1 MVKIVVT
8 DCSWG
13 NIDVEK
19 RYLPSDAVVELYQC
33 KTEEEVMEVCKD
45 ADAVM
50 SEYAPITEKVLH
62 SMRKCKIISNSAIGT
77 DNIDVEAATKLG
89 IAVANVSGYC
99 DNEVADHTVALLLS
113 LNRCVIRYKKMLD
126 EKIWDIDCGC
136 ELRRLSGQTMGLVG
150 FGRIARC
157 VATRAAAFGLRLVAY
172 DPYVAQEIGN
182 KFNTKLVRLDELL
195 ETSDIISCHLP
206 LMRET
211 FHFFDSDKFIK
222 MKKKPIFIN
231 TSRGKVVDIEALY
244 KALKDGLLK
253 CAGLDVLENE
263 PPSFQES
270 IFELDNVIITP
281 HVGFYSKEALFEV
294 RRRSA
299 QNITKFLQET
309 KLEEV

>member
-19 RYLPSDAVVELYQC
+19 RYLPSNAVVELYQC
-33 KTEEEVMEVCKD
+33 KTEEEVIRACKD

-50 SEYAPITEKVLH
+50 SEYAPITDKVLC
-62 SMRKCKIISNSAIGT
+62 SMKKCKIISNSAIGT
-77 DNIDVEAATKLG
+77 DNIDVETAKKLG
-89 IAVANVSGYC
+89 ITVVNVPGYC
-99 DNEVADHTVALLLS
+99 DNEVADHTIALLLS
-113 LNRCVIRYKKMLD
+113 LSRCVTRYKEMID
-126 EKIWDIDCGC
+126 RKIWDIDCGC
-136 ELRRLSGQTMGLVG
+136 ELRRLSGQAMGLVG

-172 DPYVAQEIGN
+172 DPYVTREIGD
-182 KFNTKLVRLDELL
+182 KFNTKLTNIDEVL

-206 LMRET
+206 LLKET
-211 FHFFDSDKFIK
+211 FHFFDSDKFRK

-253 CAGLDVLENE
+253 YAGLDVLENE

-270 IFELDNVIITP
+270 IFEIDNVIITP